1 MNLPLVTC
9 CLVLAALGLLPA
21 VRGDGYGHGHGYGH
35 SSHGT
40 VWIIDISRYLDNS
53 INSFCVQVSALRA

>member
-9 CLVLAALGLLPA
+9 CLVLAALGL

-40 VWIIDISRYLDNS
+40 VWIIDISRYLDN
-53 INSFCVQVSALRA
+53 